1 LPPSTFD
8 EGMDAGHA
16 LVRKVSTV
24 VMLFVAVVVSPTVGR
39 RAREAAVYVCDG
51 KRLCEWFSGSASG
64 NRFTAG
70 TDNGDGE
77 ATG

>member
-16 LVRKVSTV
+16 LVRTVSTV
-24 VMLFVAVVVSPTVGR
+24 VMLFVAVVVSPAVGR
-39 RAREAAVYVCDG
+39 REREAAVYVCDG
-51 KRLCEWFSGSASG
+51 
-64 NRFTAG
+64 
-70 TDNGDGE
+70 E